1 MFTFW
6 NGNTHLISIAVKI
19 ACFEHLSG
27 RVYLLTVI
35 SHSTHLL
42 FILKKPKFF
51 YYIKR

>member
-6 NGNTHLISIAVKI
+6 NGNTHLTFIDVKI

-35 SHSTHLL
+35 SNSTHLL
-42 FILKKPKFF
+42 SI
-51 YYIKR
+51 

>member
-6 NGNTHLISIAVKI
+6 NGNTHLTFIAVKI
-19 ACFEHLSG
+19 ACFEHLSD

-35 SHSTHLL
+35 LNSTHLL
-42 FILKKPKFF
+42 FILKKLKIF